1 MSSILSI
8 ATSGMLAAQQR
19 LQVSAQNVANADSDG
34 PLPSASAAIQSQY
47 SPAYVPQRV
56 NQVAA
61 ASGGTQAVISNVQP
75 SDVAVSDP
83 TAPYAD
89 SSGQVAAP
97 NVDLANE
104 FVAQQIAQIEF
115 VSNAQVA
122 RVYSQMMQTLI
133 NVGTSSSDTPS
144 A

>member
-8 ATSGMLAAQQR
+8 AASGMLAAQQR
-19 LQVSAQNVANADSDG
+19 LEVSAQNVANANSDG

-47 SPAYVPQRV
+47 APAYVPEQV
-56 NQVAA
+56 SQVAA
-61 ASGGTQAVISNVQP
+61 AGGGTQAAVSDVQP
-75 SDVAVSDP
+75 GTVAVSAP

-97 NVDLANE
+97 NVDLGNE
-104 FVAQQIAQIEF
+104 FIQQQIALMEF

-122 RVYSQMMQTLI
+122 RVYSQMMQTLLNI
-133 NVGTSSSDTPS
+133 AT
-144 A
+144 